1 MALTTEHPNTIYNLG
16 FGQGTTVNQI
26 FDTLKKVTAFGL
38 PAKFG
43 PAKLGETRRIYLDA
57 SKARE
62 SLGWEPLVNL
72 EEGLERTVA
81 YFRRS
86 EAIS

>member
-1 MALTTEHPNTIYNLG
+1 VYNLG
-16 FGQGTTVNQI
+16 FGEGTTVNQI
-26 FDTLKKVTAFGL
+26 FETLKKVTAFSL
-38 PAKFG
+38 PAKYG

-57 SKARE
+57 SKARQ

-72 EEGLERTVA
+72 EEGLERTVE
-81 YFRRS
+81 YFKSS